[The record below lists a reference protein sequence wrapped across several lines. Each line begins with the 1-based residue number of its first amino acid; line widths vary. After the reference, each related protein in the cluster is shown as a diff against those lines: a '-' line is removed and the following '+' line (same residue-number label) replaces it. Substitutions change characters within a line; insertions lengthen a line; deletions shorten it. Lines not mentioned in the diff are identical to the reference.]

1 MMRKTLFLL
10 TLYVLIGSAFS
21 SVHAQDANA
30 GLKPSVVAG
39 EVVSASSDKIVLQTK
54 DGSMD
59 VVLSGKT
66 EYKRVAPEN
75 PSLKAAVASSFADIG
90 VGDKLLVTGI
100 LSSDKKSV
108 PAKAVY
114 LMTKSDITQ
123 RQTKE
128 QEQWRTR
135 GMSGKVTLVNPQTK
149 QLTVSTRA
157 LTGDEKVVVLTV
169 KDNADFRRYAPDS
182 VQFSQAKQSKIDEIK
197 PGDMIRALG
206 DKSEDGST
214 FAAERVVTGS
224 FQTVGGTVKAIDAA
238 KNEIVVTDI
247 QTKKDVT
254 IMVGD
259 NSVLKQFPAEMAQMM
274 AQRQA
279 MQAGGIQPGGQGRTR
294 PAQGANPPSGQPN
307 AEGQAANQRG
317 GQGRGMGMRGGGGSI
332 DDMLERFPNITIAD
346 LKVGDMVAASSTKGA
361 NTDRVTAIKLL
372 SGVEPFL
379 KAAQVAGGR
388 QGGGQRGGQD
398 SGFTIPGLD
407 GIGTP

>member
-10 TLYVLIGSAFS
+10 TLFVLIGSAFS
-21 SVHAQDANA
+21 SVHAQNTDA
-30 GLKPSVVAG
+30 GMKPSVVTG
-39 EVVSASSDKIVLQTK
+39 EVVSAATDKIVLQTK

-66 EYKRVAPEN
+66 EYKRVPPEN
-75 PSLKAAVASSFADIG
+75 PSLKAAVASSFTDIG

-100 LSSDKKSV
+100 LSADKKSV

-157 LTGDEKVVVLTV
+157 LTGEKIIMVTV

-182 VQFSQAKQSKIDEIK
+182 VQFSQAKQSKIEEIK

-206 DKSEDGST
+206 DKNEDGSAFT
-214 FAAERVVTGS
+214 AERVVTGS

-238 KNEIVVTDI
+238 KNEIIITDL

-254 IMVGD
+254 VVVGD
-259 NSVLKQFPAEMAQMM
+259 NSVLKQFPAEMAQRMVQM
-274 AQRQA
+274 QA
-279 MQAGGIQPGGQGRTR
+279 MQAGGIQPGGQGGMR
-294 PAQGANPPSGQPN
+294 PPRAANPQGGQPN
-307 AEGQAANQRG
+307 VEGQAGVQRM
-317 GQGRGMGMRGGGGSI
+317 GQGSGMGMRGGGGSI

-346 LKVGDMVAASSTKGA
+346 LKVGDMIAASSTKGA

-379 KAAQVAGGR
+379 KAAQATGGR
-388 QGGGQRGGQD
+388 QGGGQRGQD

-407 GIGTP
+407 GIGLP